1 MVRSFFILV
10 LSSVLLSHAF
20 AAQRGALDPAFERI
34 PFDRWLSEPGQA
46 SFRWT
51 ASVSRAELSFHQ
63 RLMARLDVR
72 VDGRDLQNRRGHG
85 QLVFFIQFADRDGIR
100 YQDDG
105 AVELSQLDKNVK
117 ATDLEY
123 SLPAFFLPGEYRFA
137 IAILDTATGEHS
149 TRQGQF
155 RVPGPRHDNFL
166 MEWWRDLPPVELIG
180 KEAPADDSYLPGIHG
195 RLQWAAAVHSPSR
208 LDVVLTAAPSL
219 RPPGLHSTEG
229 DLSALVPTLKVLS
242 ETGSPSV
249 SEEVELLDLAR
260 RRSVFHQ
267 SEVHDLDWRGLKASL
282 TEANTAS
289 IDVHSLSD
297 RHRGAQFFVSQ
308 LRRVLRASQPPS
320 VLVVLSK
327 PIIFESGEDLEPI
340 SLEGLPACRV
350 VYIRYGA
357 PAPFL
362 RAFDRGMHGRG
373 LGPMSGPIPDAAGGG
388 PMGRISA
395 QVVDQLEPTLKPLNP
410 KVFDVETPEQMTKA
424 LAEVEQLLLGG
435 APRSSKE
442 TPGNARATAWRFP
455 LCIDQASLG
464 CRASKE
470 TPGNA
475 RATAWRFPLCID
487 QASLG
492 CRAR

>member
-1 MVRSFFILV
+1 VVRRFFILV
-10 LSSVLLSHAF
+10 LSSGFLSQAF
-20 AAQRGALDPAFERI
+20 AQRGALDPAFEEI
-34 PFDRWLSEPGQA
+34 PFNRWLSEPGQA
-46 SFRWT
+46 SFRWS

-63 RLMARLDVR
+63 RLMSRIEVR

-85 QLVFFIQFADRDGIR
+85 KLVFFIQIADRDGMR

-105 AVELSQLDKNVK
+105 AIELSQLDKNVK

-149 TRQGQF
+149 ARQGQF

-166 MEWWRDLPPVELIG
+166 MESWRDLPPVELIG

-195 RLQWAAAVHSPSR
+195 RLQWAAAVHSPAR
-208 LDVVLTAAPSL
+208 LTVVLTAAPSL

-229 DLSALVPTLKVLS
+229 DLSALIPSLKVLS

-249 SEEVELLDLAR
+249 SEQVELLDLAR
-260 RRSVFHQ
+260 RRSVFRQ
-267 SEVHDLDWRGLKASL
+267 SEVRDLDWRGLKASL

-308 LRRVLRASQPPS
+308 LRRVLRASQPPC
-320 VLVVLSK
+320 VVVVLSK
-327 PIIFESGEDLEPI
+327 PIVFESGEDLQPI
-340 SLEGLPACRV
+340 SLESLPACHA
-350 VYIRYGA
+350 VYVRYGP
-357 PAPFL
+357 PAPFV
-362 RAFDRGMHGRG
+362 RPFDHEMSGRG
-373 LGPMSGPIPDAAGGG
+373 LGRMNG
-388 PMGRISA
+388 PMPDDMGGLMPRISA
-395 QVVDQLEPTLKPLNP
+395 QVIDQLEPTLKPLNP

-435 APRSSKE
+435 APPSR
-442 TPGNARATAWRFP
+442 
-455 LCIDQASLG
+455 
-464 CRASKE
+464 
-470 TPGNA
+470 
-475 RATAWRFPLCID
+475 
-487 QASLG
+487 
-492 CRAR
+492 